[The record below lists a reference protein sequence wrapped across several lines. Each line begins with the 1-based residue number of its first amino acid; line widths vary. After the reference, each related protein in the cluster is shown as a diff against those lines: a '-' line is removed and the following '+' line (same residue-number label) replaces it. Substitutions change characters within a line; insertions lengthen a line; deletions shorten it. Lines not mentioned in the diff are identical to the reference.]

1 MTDRDLLE
9 HAARSAGYEWRA
21 DIAAHRNEIGV
32 LGLWIPGLSTLWNPL
47 DNDGQALRLA
57 VKLQLTVANEHV
69 SCGQAYC
76 THGEDADMMPA
87 VSSGSDEAEVIDSD
101 YAATRRAIVLAAAK
115 VGDLIA
121 V

>member
-1 MTDRDLLE
+1 MTDRELIE
-9 HAARSAGYEWRA
+9 QAARAAGYEWRA
-21 DIAAHRNEIGV
+21 DIAEHRKEIGIV
-32 LGLWIPGLSTLWNPL
+32 GLWIPGVSTLWNPL
-47 DNDGQALRLA
+47 DDDGQALRLA

-87 VSSGSDEAEVIDSD
+87 VSSGSDEAEVIASD

-115 VGDLIA
+115 LGETRMG
-121 V
+121 